1 MILASIMANLAAIN
15 DRIARAAAKA
25 DRDPATITLIG
36 VSKTVDRDVVDAAIE
51 AGVRVLGENRV
62 QDAQRKFALP
72 LPPGV
77 TLHMIGQLQSNKAGQ
92 AVDLFDVIE
101 SVDRVS
107 LIKELDRQALKRGDV
122 IPVLL
127 QVNVARESQKAGCD
141 PEDAVSLA
149 RAIRCA
155 EGLRLEGLMTIAPL
169 VDDPEAV
176 RPVFSGAREL
186 RDNIIQD
193 GVADCLPVLSMGMTN
208 DFDIAIEEGATHIRV
223 GRALFT
229 I

>member
-1 MILASIMANLAAIN
+1 MILASITANLAAIN

-25 DRDPATITLIG
+25 DRDPAAITLVG
-36 VSKTVDRDVVDAAIE
+36 VSKTVDRDVADAAIE
-51 AGVRVLGENRV
+51 AGVRTLGENRV
-62 QDAQRKFALP
+62 QDAMRKFEKP
-72 LPPGV
+72 LPVGV

-92 AVDLFDVIE
+92 AADLFDMIE
-101 SVDRVS
+101 SVDRIS
-107 LIKELDRQALKRGDV
+107 LIKELDRHALKRGDV

-127 QVNVARESQKAGCD
+127 QVNVAREAQKAGCD

-155 EGLRLEGLMTIAPL
+155 AGLRLEGLMTIAPL
-169 VDDPEAV
+169 VDDPEAA
-176 RPVFSGAREL
+176 RPVFAGAREL
-186 RDNIIQD
+186 RDQMIQN
-193 GVADCLPVLSMGMTN
+193 GVADRLPVLSMGMTN